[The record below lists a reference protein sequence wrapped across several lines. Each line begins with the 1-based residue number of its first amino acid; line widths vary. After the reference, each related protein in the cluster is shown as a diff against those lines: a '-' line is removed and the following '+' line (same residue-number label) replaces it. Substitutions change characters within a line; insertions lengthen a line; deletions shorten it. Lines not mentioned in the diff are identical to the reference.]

1 VTKDRPCDTQYAI
14 RNTYASP
21 NSVLQTLKQASD
33 ALAAAGCDTPRLDA
47 EVLLAHALNRDRAWL
62 YARPEQI
69 LSSHQLS
76 VYQSLVSCRAR
87 REPVAYLTGCKE
99 FFGLEFIVTRDVLI
113 PRPETERLVELALQ
127 WVAATSSPPIIADVG
142 TGSGAI
148 AVTLAV
154 HLPQAYVVATDT
166 SPAALVVAQRN
177 AARHGVANRVRYV
190 QGDLLAPLARRWRCS
205 YFIVANPPYLSQA
218 ELAAAPPEVA
228 RWEPRAALDGG
239 PDGLSVIRRLLV
251 MAADRLHPGGTL
263 LLEIGAG
270 QGAEV
275 LKLAHRHFPQAIVEI
290 ARDYAE
296 RDRLLAVRHAR

>member
-1 VTKDRPCDTQYAI
+1 VTEDGPCDAQYAI
-14 RNTYASP
+14 RRTCASH
-21 NSVLQTLKQASD
+21 NSVLQTLNQASD
-33 ALAAAGCDTPRLDA
+33 TLAVAGCDTPRLDA

-62 YARPEQI
+62 YAHPEQI

-76 VYQSLVSCRAR
+76 AYQSLVSCRAR
-87 REPVAYLTGCKE
+87 REPIAYLTGHKE

-113 PRPETERLVELALQ
+113 PRPETERLVELTLE
-127 WVAATSSPPIIADVG
+127 WMAATSSPPIIADVG

-154 HLPQAYVVATDT
+154 HLPQAQVIATDT
-166 SPAALVVAQRN
+166 SPAALGIAQRN
-177 AARHGVANRVRYV
+177 AARHGVADRVWYV
-190 QGDLLAPLARRWRCS
+190 QGDLLAPLAGGRRYD

-239 PDGLSVIRRLLV
+239 PDGLSVIRRLLA
-251 MAADRLHPGGTL
+251 MAADRLHASGAVL
-263 LLEIGAG
+263 VEIGAG

-275 LKLAHRHFPQAIVEI
+275 LKLARRHFPQAIVEI
-290 ARDYAE
+290 TRDYAE
-296 RDRLLAVRHAR
+296 RDRLLAVRPGR

>member
-1 VTKDRPCDTQYAI
+1 VTKDGPCDTQYAI
-14 RNTYASP
+14 RNTYASH
-21 NSVLQTLKQASD
+21 NSALQTLKQATD
-33 ALAAAGCDTPRLDA
+33 TLAAAGCDTPRLDA
-47 EVLLAHALNRDRAWL
+47 EVLLAHTLDRDRAWL
-62 YARPEQI
+62 YAHPEQI
-69 LSSHQLS
+69 LSSYQLGT
-76 VYQSLVSCRAR
+76 YQSLVSRRAR
-87 REPVAYLTGCKE
+87 REPVAYLTGHKE
-99 FFGLEFIVTRDVLI
+99 FFGLEFIVTPDVLI

-127 WVAATSSPPIIADVG
+127 WVAATSSSPIIADVG

-154 HLPQAYVVATDT
+154 HLPHAFVVATDT

-177 AARHGVANRVRYV
+177 AARHGVADRVRYV
-190 QGDLLAPLARRWRCS
+190 QGDLLAPLAGRYT

-239 PDGLSVIRRLLV
+239 PDGLSVIRHLLV
-251 MAADRLHPGGTL
+251 MAAERLHPGAAL
-263 LLEIGAG
+263 LVEIGAS

-275 LKLAHRHFPQAIVEI
+275 LQLARRHFPQATVEI
-290 ARDYAE
+290 ARDDAE